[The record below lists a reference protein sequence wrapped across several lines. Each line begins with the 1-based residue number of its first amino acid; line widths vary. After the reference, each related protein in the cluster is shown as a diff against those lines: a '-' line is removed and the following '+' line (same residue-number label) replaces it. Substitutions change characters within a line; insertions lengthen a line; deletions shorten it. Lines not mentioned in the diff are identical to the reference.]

1 MNKATWCG
9 QWSPNVGENADA
21 EDRHLLDRRV
31 FSSRVSRL
39 FLARAR
45 QVGFAFWTV
54 GGETKPH
61 QVWESRAKYSM
72 QNGTFT
78 VKPLITHLP
87 FFESA
92 IHFMHG

>member
-1 MNKATWCG
+1 MRKIVICSTAAC
-9 QWSPNVGENADA
+9 S
-21 EDRHLLDRRV
+21 HLAPLLRPRASGGFCILDGWRGHG
-31 FSSRVSRL
+31 SS
-39 FLARAR
+39 A
-45 QVGFAFWTV
+45 
-54 GGETKPH
+54 KPH
-61 QVWESRAKYSM
+61 QVWEFRAKLYSM